1 MAFPPMGTVDGV
13 VPLSRVETVSDQ
25 IFKPLI
31 SINNQLQEL
40 IQTFV
45 FYG

>member
-1 MAFPPMGTVDGV
+1 LYRV
-13 VPLSRVETVSDQ
+13 VTVSDQ

-31 SINNQLQEL
+31 SINNQAQEL

-45 FYG
+45 FYGYPKQVSQVGV

>member
-1 MAFPPMGTVDGV
+1 MRTVDGG
-13 VPLSRVETVSDQ
+13 VPLYRVVTVSEQ

-31 SINNQLQEL
+31 SINNDVQEL